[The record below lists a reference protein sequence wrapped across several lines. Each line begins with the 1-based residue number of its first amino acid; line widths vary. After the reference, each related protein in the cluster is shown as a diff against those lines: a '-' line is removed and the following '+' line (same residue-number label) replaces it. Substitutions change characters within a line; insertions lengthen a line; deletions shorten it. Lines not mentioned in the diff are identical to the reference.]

1 MISDRQKLI
10 LKAVIEEYIR
20 EAEPVSSK
28 TLAGKRGVAVG
39 APMLRK
45 EMNSLEEG
53 GYLLK
58 PHTSAGRV
66 PTDKAYR
73 MYIQEELGEKN
84 KKPVVVGLTIKESEK
99 VAETLNR
106 KWPDDQALLK
116 EISRLVSEISK
127 ELSVAGTVG
136 GENNYTF
143 GFSNLSREPEFQT
156 FANINQLMRF
166 MDNADEYFDELW
178 SRALNDGLSVF
189 IGAENPIKEIN
200 EFTLITGKYQ
210 LPEGKPFGS
219 AQGRQGF
226 ISIIGPRRMNYKRN
240 MSLVKYISE
249 HINNIN
255 A

>member
-1 MISDRQKLI
+1 MLTDRQKLI

-28 TLAGKRGVAVG
+28 ALAGKRGVAVG

-73 MYIQEELGEKN
+73 MYIQEELAN
-84 KKPVVVGLTIKESEK
+84 KSYMTNKVNGPVVVGLTAKESER
-99 VAETLNR
+99 VAQTLNK
-106 KWPDDQALLK
+106 KWSDDQALLK

-136 GENNYTF
+136 GENSYTF
-143 GFSNLSREPEFQT
+143 GFSNLYREPEFQT
-156 FANINQLMRF
+156 FGNINQLMRF
-166 MDNADEYFDELW
+166 MDNVDGYFDDLW
-178 SRALNDGLSVF
+178 SRVLNEGLNVF

-210 LPEGKPFGS
+210 LPEGE
-219 AQGRQGF
+219 QGF
-226 ISIIGPRRMNYKRN
+226 VSIIGPRRMNYKRN